1 MKKILSILLIMLLII
16 PNAYSQPLRYSEDED
31 DWSLEG
37 QNIEWEPILIE
48 KTIGDLKLKVWIMHR
63 LVPAPEPGYLMRK
76 SDWIEIRRMLDSLDD
91 EISRVKNKERA
102 ECDLRIEEKN
112 DSCKRINANLL
123 KTSDQQKI
131 DLGLKDK
138 QIELLNKEN
147 KWIKIVSG
155 ALVGG
160 LTVLTIYQAVK

>member
-1 MKKILSILLIMLLII
+1 MKKVLSILLIMLLFI
-16 PNAYSQPLRYSEDED
+16 PKVYSQPLRYSED

-37 QNIEWEPILIE
+37 QNLEWEPIPIK
-48 KTIGDLKLKVWIMHR
+48 KTVGDLSLKVWLMYR
-63 LVPAPEPGYLMRK
+63 LVPAPESGYLISK

-91 EISRVKNKERA
+91 EIVRVKNKERT

-112 DSCKRINANLL
+112 ASCERINANLL